1 MSFFH
6 ENAFIF
12 SLLPIFLKNKG
23 RFICLIRPQLK
34 QLLKTIPHI
43 PSIKASI
50 QIRIARCYNANGDYM
65 KNYLSTLM
73 PSEKVY
79 RFIFLILLELF
90 AFFSLVYFIIT
101 KGDTSQILLSVFNII
116 LSLCP
121 LAFEII
127 FKAKFSFPIHLF
139 LTIYIAALLLGHS
152 YHFYDYLSWWDSM
165 LHAFGGFTIALLGI
179 YLIPYFNKG
188 QDVSPAF
195 KVIFA
200 ISFALGLS
208 VLWEFFEYSCDH
220 LIGSD
225 MQKDTLITTIRSYF
239 LGTKIGEIGTIESI
253 TKIAINGEEMPF
265 NGYLDIGLIDTLT
278 DLLMA
283 LIGSTVLSIYTLVAD
298 KRYPLITHIKK
309 GG

>member
-1 MSFFH
+1 MKIYH
-6 ENAFIF
+6 
-12 SLLPIFLKNKG
+12 
-23 RFICLIRPQLK
+23 
-34 QLLKTIPHI
+34 LLKAKHSLFT
-43 PSIKASI
+43 SKKAGI
-50 QIRIARCYNANGDYM
+50 QIFKAKCYNSFGDFM
-65 KNYLSTLM
+65 NNYLDTLKT
-73 PSEKVY
+73 SEKLY
-79 RFIFLILLELF
+79 RLIFLILLEIF
-90 AFFSLVYFIIT
+90 AIFSLIYFIVT
-101 KGDTSQILLSVFNII
+101 KGDTSQILLSIFNII

-127 FKAKFSFPIHLF
+127 FKSKFSLPIHIF
-139 LTIYIAALLLGHS
+139 LTVYIAALLLGHS
-152 YHFYDYLSWWDSM
+152 YHFYDYLSWWDNM

-188 QDVSPAF
+188 NDVSPAF
-195 KVIFA
+195 KVMFA

-225 MQKDTLITTIRSYF
+225 MQKDTIITTIRSYF

-253 TKIAINGEEMPF
+253 TKITINGEEMPF

-283 LIGSTVLSIYTLVAD
+283 LIGSAVLSIYTLIAD
-298 KRYPLITHIKK
+298 NHYPLITHIKK
-309 GG
+309 GE